1 MWRLYFH
8 TEFLKQTV
16 VLLNQRL
23 TSQSLT
29 LNSHVAVDVPIQV
42 ETTVHDLD
50 QGTGEEVV
58 GVPLSSFGRRHLR
71 EGHTEHKQHALRIL
85 PRSHLPEEM
94 L

>member
-1 MWRLYFH
+1 
-8 TEFLKQTV
+8 V

-23 TSQSLT
+23 TSPSLT

-50 QGTGEEVV
+50 QGSGEEVV

-85 PRSHLPEEM
+85 PRPHLPGYPEEV